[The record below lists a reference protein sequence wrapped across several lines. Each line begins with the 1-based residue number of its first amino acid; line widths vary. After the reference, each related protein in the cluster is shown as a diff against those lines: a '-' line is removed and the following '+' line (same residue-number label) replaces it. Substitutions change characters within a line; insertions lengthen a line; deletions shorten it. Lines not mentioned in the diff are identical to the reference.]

1 MAEGLGRGAGRLYD
15 EKVVAACRRVVRRG
29 IVDLSES
36 VV

>member
-1 MAEGLGRGAGRLYD
+1 VYVPRTVAVYE

-29 IVDLSES
+29 IVDLSGS

>member
-1 MAEGLGRGAGRLYD
+1 VDVLRTRALCD

-29 IVDLSES
+29 IVDLSGS

>member
-1 MAEGLGRGAGRLYD
+1 MDVLWTVALYD
-15 EKVVAACRRVVRRG
+15 ERVVAACRRVVRRG